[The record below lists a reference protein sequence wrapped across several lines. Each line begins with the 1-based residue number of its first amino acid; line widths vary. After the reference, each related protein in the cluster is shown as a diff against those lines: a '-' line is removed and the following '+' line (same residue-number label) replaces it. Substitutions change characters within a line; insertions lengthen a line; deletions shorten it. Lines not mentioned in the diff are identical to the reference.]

1 MKNTKLNRRKF
12 LRNSSLGF
20 LGAGLLG
27 KKSLAT
33 PFQDQENELP
43 KIKEYRTLGRTG
55 FKVSDISC
63 GAYLNESVLKTL
75 LQIGVNYIDTSELYG
90 SGNQEKI
97 IGKCIQDF
105 DRKKIFLTTKVFSR
119 PEFNSKENVLSR
131 VRKSL
136 ERLQTDYIDCLMI
149 HEATD
154 SKIVK
159 NEYFHSAMDQLK
171 AEGKVKYV
179 GVSCHGHNWREDI
192 PTETMEQILGTAI
205 DDGRFD
211 VLLLVYNVIN
221 QSEGNRILTLCKKKN
236 IGTTVMKSNPLSKLD
251 MIKAYFEKFEK
262 DSISIPKWITDV
274 VDKFTIYGDQLK
286 NYAKDHNLKSE
297 DRILR
302 DISIPFVLENSKVS
316 TVLYAF
322 LNFNDIESVIPLSGK
337 KLTAQG
343 KAILDQYVK
352 KFGALHCHIGCGICE
367 LECPNNVP
375 VNTILRYNYYFTSK
389 QQEKYAM
396 QKYRELPGGKPDVC
410 LTCEGFCEKACPY
423 GVLTRPLLAMA
434 HHNLSI
440 DSPKFS

>member
-1 MKNTKLNRRKF
+1 MKSNRLNRRNF
-12 LRNSSLGF
+12 LRNTSLGF

-27 KKSLAT
+27 NKGLAN
-33 PFQDQENELP
+33 PIQDQENELP

-55 FKVSDISC
+55 FKVSDISS
-63 GAYLNESVLKTL
+63 GMISNESVLKTL
-75 LQIGVNYIDTSELYG
+75 LKSGVNYIDTSEIYG
-90 SGNQEKI
+90 GGNQEKL
-97 IGKCIQDF
+97 IGKCIKEF
-105 DRKKIFLTTKVFSR
+105 DRKKIFLTTKIFSR
-119 PEFNSKENVLSR
+119 PEFNSREDVLSR

-159 NEYFHSAMDQLK
+159 NEFFHSAMDQLK

-179 GVSCHGHNWREDI
+179 GISCHGHNWRDDI
-192 PTETMEQILGTAI
+192 PSETMEQILGAAI

-211 VLLLVYNVIN
+211 ALLLVYNVIN

-236 IGTTVMKSNPLSKLD
+236 IGTIVMKSNPLAKLEFG
-251 MIKAYFEKFEK
+251 KAYFEQMER
-262 DSISIPKWITDV
+262 DSIPIPKWMTDLI
-274 VDKFTIYGDQLK
+274 DKFTEYGDQLNNYVK
-286 NYAKDHNLKSE
+286 NNKLKSE
-297 DRILR
+297 DELLR
-302 DISIPFVLENSKVS
+302 DITIPFVLENSKVS
-316 TVLYAF
+316 TVLYSF
-322 LNFNDIESVIPLSGK
+322 LNFNDIENVIPLSGK

-343 KAILDQYVK
+343 KTILDQYVK
-352 KFGALHCHIGCGICE
+352 NYGMLNCHIGCGICE
-367 LECPNNVP
+367 SECPHNVP
-375 VNTILRYNYYFTSK
+375 VNTIMRYNYYFANK

-396 QKYRELPGGKPDVC
+396 QKYQELPGGKPDVC

-440 DSPKFS
+440 DSPLYT

>member
-27 KKSLAT
+27 KKSLAA

-55 FKVSDISC
+55 FKISDIGC
-63 GAYLNESVLKTL
+63 GSPPNESVLKAVLKT
-75 LQIGVNYIDTSELYG
+75 GVNYIDTSEFYG
-90 SGNQEKI
+90 KGNQEKM
-97 IGKCIQDF
+97 IGECIRDF
-105 DRKKIFLTTKVFSR
+105 DRKKIFITTKVFSR
-119 PEFNSKENVLSR
+119 PEFNSRENVLSR

-171 AEGKVKYV
+171 SEGKVKYV
-179 GVSCHGHNWREDI
+179 GISCHGHNWREDI
-192 PTETMEQILGTAI
+192 PSETMEQILGTAI

-211 VLLLVYNVIN
+211 VLLLAYNVIN

-236 IGTTVMKSNPLSKLD
+236 IGATVMKSNPLAKLELG
-251 MIKAYFEKFEK
+251 KAYFEQMEK
-262 DSISIPKWITDV
+262 DSIPIPKWMTDLI
-274 VDKFTIYGDQLK
+274 DKFTEYGNQLNNYVK
-286 NYAKDHNLKSE
+286 NHNLKSE

-302 DISIPFVLENSKVS
+302 DISIPFVLENPTVS
-316 TVLYAF
+316 TVLYTF
-322 LNFNDIESVIPLSGK
+322 LNFNDIENVIPISGK

-343 KAILDQYVK
+343 KTILDQYVK
-352 KFGALHCHIGCGICE
+352 NFGALHCHIGCGICE
-367 LECPNNVP
+367 SECPHNVP
-375 VNTILRYNYYFTSK
+375 VNTILRYNYYFTNK

-396 QKYRELPGGKPDVC
+396 QKYSELPGGKPDVC

-434 HHNLSI
+434 HHNLSF
-440 DSPKFS
+440 DSPKYC